1 MKRRVFTRRRHAE
14 SAARFWVRLSVWLGL
29 PIAIGVYAW
38 GIASGASTMPAAG
51 LITMVIVAIAWTSA
65 VFRLRELTG
74 EWHFF

>member
-14 SAARFWVRLSVWLGL
+14 NSARRWVRLTVWLGL
-29 PIAIGVYAW
+29 PITVGVYAW
-38 GIASGASTMPAAG
+38 DVASGASTLPTVG
-51 LITMVIVAIAWTSA
+51 VITMAVVGVAWTSA